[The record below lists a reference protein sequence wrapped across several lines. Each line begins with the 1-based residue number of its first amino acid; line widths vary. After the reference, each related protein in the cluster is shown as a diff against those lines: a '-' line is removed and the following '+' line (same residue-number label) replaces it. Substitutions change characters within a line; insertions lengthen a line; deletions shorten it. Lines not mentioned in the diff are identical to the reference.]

1 MKKYNW
7 KAVNKARACVQEEG
21 HIIITTNAG
30 LYRDEYHYLRGPVG
44 QEQWCCNY
52 SDPLSQGNN
61 SDCP

>member
-44 QEQWCCNY
+44 QEQWCW
-52 SDPLSQGNN
+52 LSEVEFFLTTFGL
-61 SDCP
+61 